1 MGINELGGSVHL
13 LSFNLLP
20 SSKAVD
26 SKNEQYKEE
35 GASNSCSGG
44 VVHVHRRR
52 NASSEKIPRLH

>member
-35 GASNSCSGG
+35 GASNSGG
-44 VVHVHRRR
+44 VVHVHSRR
-52 NASSEKIPRLH
+52 NASGEKTPRLH